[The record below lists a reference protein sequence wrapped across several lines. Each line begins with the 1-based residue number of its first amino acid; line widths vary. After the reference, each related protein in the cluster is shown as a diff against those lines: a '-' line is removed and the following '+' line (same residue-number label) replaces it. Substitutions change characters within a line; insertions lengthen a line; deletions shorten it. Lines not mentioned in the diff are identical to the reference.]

1 MDPTGGRAMRITCV
15 GAGPAGLYFGVLM
28 KLRHPGCEITIYE
41 RNPAG
46 ATYGWGLVF
55 WDDLL
60 EQLQRAD
67 PVSAREISSTA
78 PRWVDQVVDLDGTAY
93 SLGGEGYSI
102 PRQAL
107 LDILARRA
115 VELGVRIEY
124 LHEVDSLSELGAADL
139 IVASDGANSRL
150 REGDAGRFGTEV
162 DLGRNKYVWLGAST
176 VFRSFTF
183 PFVGTESG
191 WVWAHAYGIDE
202 NTSTFIVECPPETW
216 SGLGFGTMAARKAL
230 DSLESIFAPCLQ
242 GGRLLAHVAD
252 DAPLPWLNFRRITN
266 ERWHEGNVVLMG
278 DAAHTA
284 HFTIGSGTKLAIED
298 AIGLVQCLDRHEDVR
313 PALAEYERERRA
325 SLLRAQSD
333 AFYSARWFENV
344 PRYIELKPTQF
355 VTLMG
360 ARRSPLQ
367 PRLDPRLFYGL
378 HRVSEEVTVLRA
390 LRRRMSAGVRAL
402 QRRRTARGPERRS
415 PESTRGHDGD
425 DG

>member
-1 MDPTGGRAMRITCV
+1 MGPIGDRAMRIACV

-93 SLGGEGYSI
+93 SLGGEGL
-102 PRQAL
+102 QAFPGRRS
-107 LDILARRA
+107 DILARRA

-124 LHEVDSLSELGAADL
+124 LDEVDSLSELGAADL

-176 VFRSFTF
+176 VFRSCHVSLRGHAERLG
-183 PFVGTESG
+183 VGSRLRHRREHEHVHRRVSFRDMERPRFR
-191 WVWAHAYGIDE
+191 HD
-202 NTSTFIVECPPETW
+202 
-216 SGLGFGTMAARKAL
+216 AAREA
-230 DSLESIFAPCLQ
+230 STRSSPSSRHACR
-242 GGRLLAHVAD
+242 GGCLLAHVAD
-252 DAPLPWLNFRRITN
+252 DARFRGSTFAGSPTSAGMRGTSC
-266 ERWHEGNVVLMG
+266 VMG

-298 AIGLVQCLDRHEDVR
+298 AIGLAQCLDRHEDVR
-313 PALAEYERERRA
+313 PPLAEYERERRA
-325 SLLRAQSD
+325 SLLRDRATPLT
-333 AFYSARWFENV
+333 
-344 PRYIELKPTQF
+344 PR
-355 VTLMG
+355 G
-360 ARRSPLQ
+360 GS
-367 PRLDPRLFYGL
+367 
-378 HRVSEEVTVLRA
+378 
-390 LRRRMSAGVRAL
+390 
-402 QRRRTARGPERRS
+402 RTFPATS
-415 PESTRGHDGD
+415 S
-425 DG
+425 